1 MTLDSFLSSYV
12 TALNSDL
19 AGLKNDILEANF
31 SDMYQVGK
39 LQGQAVGIKKA
50 LDLLQEVYREQDE

>member
-12 TALNSDL
+12 TSLNNDLTRLKGDILDAHFSDL
-19 AGLKNDILEANF
+19 
-31 SDMYQVGK
+31 YQVGR
-39 LQGQAVGIKKA
+39 LQGQAAGIRQA